1 MKNVLAIKSCA
12 ALKNERDE
20 SSLEV
25 LFSSDIFPNILVVG
39 VHQLVRG
46 AIKDNLSLSQDEKC
60 SMQIALGAFGQR
72 QHLVFLGIEIRA
84 GHNEGVLQA
93 VRDHQRA
100 GLVNVAL
107 LHNKLDDA
115 GRSDGVKAGRG

>member
-1 MKNVLAIKSCA
+1 M
-12 ALKNERDE
+12 
-20 SSLEV
+20 EV

-46 AIKDNLSLSQDEKC
+46 AIEDDLSLSQDEKC
-60 SMQIALGAFGQR
+60 SVQIALGAFGQR
-72 QHLVFLGIEIRA
+72 QHLVFLRIEIRA

-93 VRDHQRA
+93 VRDHEGR

-107 LHNKLDDA
+107 LNDELNDA
-115 GRSDGVKAGRG
+115 C